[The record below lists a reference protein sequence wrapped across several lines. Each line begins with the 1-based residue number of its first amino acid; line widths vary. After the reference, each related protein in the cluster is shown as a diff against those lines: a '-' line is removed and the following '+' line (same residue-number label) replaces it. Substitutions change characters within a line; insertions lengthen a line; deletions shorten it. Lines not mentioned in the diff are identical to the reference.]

1 MAEGKFVSYLR
12 VSTDKQGRS
21 GLGLEAQRDAV
32 ARYLNGGHWKL
43 VAEYVEVESGK
54 RNSRPQLQAAIGHAK
69 ATGAKLVI
77 ARLDRL
83 ARNLHFVSSLQER
96 GVDFVA
102 ADMPDA
108 NRLTI
113 HIIAAVAEAV
123 GRTISENTKTALAA
137 AKARGVKLGN
147 PHGARALRGKQVG
160 NADAVAKLKADAT
173 QRALD
178 LAGIVNTLRSK
189 GVTSVRSLADALNEQ
204 GMPPRREGL
213 LQRGRGNG
221 PNVTSAEYAWP
232 DHTEEFRSMIE
243 QQARDYFK
251 LAPERPLHPNAWA
264 ASQRAYWR
272 ERHAEAEALRKQTEA
287 VTFHL
292 VPKSR
297 KNLPKGPRR
306 ILAPQFDHGFW
317 GPTLKPHFNYEFP
330 GHTEAF
336 REEVAAL
343 ARKDRGKKP
352 DAYISPRSWKITCHK
367 RYLLVQRS

>member
-32 ARYLNGGHWKL
+32 ARYLNGGRWKL

-54 RNSRPQLQAAIGHAK
+54 RNSRPQLQAAISHAK

-113 HIIAAVAEAV
+113 HIIAAVAESV

-147 PHGARALRGKQVG
+147 PYGARALRGKQVG

-178 LAGIVNTLRSK
+178 LEGIVNTLRSK
-189 GVTSVRSLADALNEQ
+189 GITSVRSLAGALNEQ
-204 GMPPRREGL
+204 GIHGNLDFVADGGL
-213 LQRGRGNG
+213 MAYF
-221 PNVTSAEYAWP
+221 TSIFDTWRQLAKYVDRILKGAKPGELP
-232 DHTEEFRSMIE
+232 V
-243 QQARDYFK
+243 QQATKFELIINLK
-251 LAPERPLHPNAWA
+251 TAKAAGFTIPEAILL
-264 ASQRAYWR
+264 RADKVI
-272 ERHAEAEALRKQTEA
+272 E
-287 VTFHL
+287 
-292 VPKSR
+292 
-297 KNLPKGPRR
+297 
-306 ILAPQFDHGFW
+306 
-317 GPTLKPHFNYEFP
+317 
-330 GHTEAF
+330 
-336 REEVAAL
+336 
-343 ARKDRGKKP
+343 
-352 DAYISPRSWKITCHK
+352 
-367 RYLLVQRS
+367 

>member
-32 ARYLNGGHWKL
+32 ARYLNGGRWKL
-43 VAEYVEVESGK
+43 VAEYVEVESGR
-54 RNSRPQLQAAIGHAK
+54 RNSRPQLQAAISHAK

-147 PHGARALRGKQVG
+147 PNGARALRGKQMG
-160 NADAVAKLKADAT
+160 NAEAVAAIKWKA
-173 QRALD
+173 QERAS
-178 LAGIVNTLRSK
+178 NLRSILDDVRAQ
-189 GVTSVRSLADALNEQ
+189 GVTSVRKIAEELN
-204 GMPPRREGL
+204 
-213 LQRGRGNG
+213 
-221 PNVTSAEYAWP
+221 
-232 DHTEEFRSMIE
+232 
-243 QQARDYFK
+243 
-251 LAPERPLHPNAWA
+251 
-264 ASQRAYWR
+264 
-272 ERHAEAEALRKQTEA
+272 
-287 VTFHL
+287 
-292 VPKSR
+292 
-297 KNLPKGPRR
+297 
-306 ILAPQFDHGFW
+306 
-317 GPTLKPHFNYEFP
+317 
-330 GHTEAF
+330 
-336 REEVAAL
+336 
-343 ARKDRGKKP
+343 
-352 DAYISPRSWKITCHK
+352 
-367 RYLLVQRS
+367 